1 MYTYDKT
8 IHMKLK
14 IDKRK
19 IHLVQRSNT
28 TLSIIKRELGG
39 YTPQCIF
46 YCFFFAYITWD
57 NTYIK
62 S

>member
-28 TLSIIKRELGG
+28 TLSIIKRELGVI
-39 YTPQCIF
+39 PPSVFFIV
-46 YCFFFAYITWD
+46 FFAYITWD